1 MSRYESVDFF
11 TDETLLEDPYPYYEY
26 LRGQSTVQPTG
37 HHGVVAVTGYDE
49 AAQIYRDNKSFSA
62 SNVVAGPFLS
72 LPVPIEGDDVAGI
85 LERYR
90 DQIPQNDHIATMD
103 PPMHT
108 QERGLLMGLLT
119 PKRLKDNEAFIRQLV
134 DVQLDEI
141 IDAGHCEFVSAYAQ
155 PFSVLVIADL
165 LGVPQADH
173 QRFRDG
179 FGMSAA
185 NSPLALPSDEAPVAE
200 AEPAEPAERNT
211 LSWLYDWFAGYI
223 EERRQAPKDDVL
235 TQLAEAKYPDGST
248 PEVMILA
255 HQAAILFASGGETT
269 ARLLSAALIYLAEY
283 PQLQDQLRDHPELVP
298 NFIEECLRLE
308 SPIKTDFRLTKQPV
322 TVAGVELA
330 PGTPMALLLGAAN
343 RDPRRFDKPDELR
356 VDRANSREHLA
367 FGRGIH
373 FCPGAPLARAEGRL
387 SIERILARTRDIRLS
402 EKHHGSAS
410 DRHFEYEPT
419 WLLRAVHELHIEF
432 TPVAD

>member
-1 MSRYESVDFF
+1 MSSYESVDFF

-26 LRGQSTVQPTG
+26 LREQSTVQPTG

-90 DQIPQNDHIATMD
+90 DQVPQNDHIATMD

-179 FGMSAA
+179 FGS
-185 NSPLALPSDEAPVAE
+185 
-200 AEPAEPAERNT
+200 R
-211 LSWLYDWFAGYI
+211 
-223 EERRQAPKDDVL
+223 
-235 TQLAEAKYPDGST
+235 
-248 PEVMILA
+248 
-255 HQAAILFASGGETT
+255 
-269 ARLLSAALIYLAEY
+269 
-283 PQLQDQLRDHPELVP
+283 
-298 NFIEECLRLE
+298 
-308 SPIKTDFRLTKQPV
+308 
-322 TVAGVELA
+322 
-330 PGTPMALLLGAAN
+330 
-343 RDPRRFDKPDELR
+343 PR
-356 VDRANSREHLA
+356 
-367 FGRGIH
+367 
-373 FCPGAPLARAEGRL
+373 
-387 SIERILARTRDIRLS
+387 
-402 EKHHGSAS
+402 
-410 DRHFEYEPT
+410 
-419 WLLRAVHELHIEF
+419 
-432 TPVAD
+432 